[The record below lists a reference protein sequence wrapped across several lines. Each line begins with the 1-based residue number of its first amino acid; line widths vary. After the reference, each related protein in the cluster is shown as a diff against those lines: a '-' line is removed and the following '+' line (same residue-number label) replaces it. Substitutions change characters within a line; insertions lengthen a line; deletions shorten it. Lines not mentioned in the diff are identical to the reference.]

1 MMPMTR
7 KLSIAATWCA
17 IALGF
22 AIPISTAATNLLLAA
37 IVLLF
42 AVSGDYRAK
51 LSAIARNPPALA
63 VLVFCAAVVLGTC
76 YGTGSA
82 NDNLHYLGKYLSLLL
97 VPLLVPLFSS
107 RADRIRALA
116 AFGAAMLATL
126 AMSYAI
132 RYDWLPHGLLSMVDE
147 RDRAMWGPDNP
158 VVFKLHIT
166 HGFLMAIGAFL
177 LAVAAVH
184 QKSPRWRWAALALG
198 VLAAGNV
205 LLMVKGRTGY
215 AVLVVLGAY
224 LIFER
229 YGRRGLAIAILA
241 FALVGAA
248 AYQWSGA
255 FHERVHLT
263 IAEAGAWQPGKGDQ
277 TSIGLRLDYYTNT
290 LAIIKDHPWFGV
302 GTGGFQGAYG
312 ERIKDTGMA
321 PSNNPHNQYLLIA
334 SQLGVAGLAVL
345 LWMYATYWRQ
355 ASRLEPAFRQIA
367 RGVLLAM
374 LVGNLF
380 NSFML
385 DFTERMFFAWISGVL
400 LAELSALHET
410 VNSDSKPSV
419 TRKRVEDSAGST
431 ARRS

>member
-1 MMPMTR
+1 MMSLPR

-42 AVSGDYRAK
+42 AVSGDTRAK
-51 LSAIARNPPALA
+51 LAAIARNPPALA
-63 VLVFCAAVVLGTC
+63 VLLFCAAVVLGSA
-76 YGTGSA
+76 YGSGSA
-82 NDNLHYLGKYLSLLL
+82 SDNLHYLVKYLSLLL
-97 VPLLVPLFSS
+97 IPLLVPLFSS

-116 AFGAAMLATL
+116 AFGAAMLLTL

-132 RYDWLPHGLLSMVDE
+132 RYGWLPQALLAVADE
-147 RDRAMWGPDNP
+147 KSRAMWGADNP

-166 HGFLMAIGAFL
+166 HGFLMAFSAFL
-177 LAVAAVH
+177 LAVAALR
-184 QKSPRWRWAALALG
+184 QSSPRLRWAAVALG
-198 VLAAGNV
+198 VMAAGNV

-215 AVLVVLGAY
+215 AVLAVLGAY
-224 LIFER
+224 LIF
-229 YGRRGLAIAILA
+229 GRFGKRGIAMTALI

-248 AYQWSGA
+248 AYQWSGN
-255 FHERVHLT
+255 FHERVHAT
-263 IAEAGAWQPGKGDQ
+263 IDEAGAWQPGKGGQ
-277 TSIGLRLDYYTNT
+277 TSIGLRFDYYANT
-290 LAIIKDHPWFGV
+290 LDIIQDHPWFGV

-312 ERIKDTGMA
+312 ERIKDSGMA

-334 SQLGVAGLAVL
+334 AQLGLAGLAVL
-345 LWMYATYWRQ
+345 IWLYAVYWRQ
-355 ASRLEPAFRQIA
+355 AGRLEPAFSQIA

-400 LAELSALHET
+400 LAELSASRA
-410 VNSDSKPSV
+410 V
-419 TRKRVEDSAGST
+419 AGT
-431 ARRS
+431 E

>member
-7 KLSIAATWCA
+7 TLSIAATWCA

-37 IVLLF
+37 ILLLF

-51 LSAIARNPPALA
+51 LAAIARNQPALA
-63 VLVFCAAVVLGTC
+63 VLLFCAVVVLGSA
-76 YGTGSA
+76 YGSGGA
-82 NDNLHYLGKYLSLLL
+82 EDNLHYLGKYLSLLL
-97 VPLLVPLFSS
+97 IPLLVPLFSC
-107 RADRIRALA
+107 RADRVRALA
-116 AFGAAMLATL
+116 AFGAAMLLTL
-126 AMSYAI
+126 ALSYAI
-132 RYDWLPHGLLSMVDE
+132 RYGWLPHGLLAFVDE
-147 RDRAMWGPDNP
+147 RSQAMWGADNP

-166 HGFLMAIGAFL
+166 QGFLMAFSAFL
-177 LAVAAVH
+177 LAVVASQPGPPAL
-184 QKSPRWRWAALALG
+184 RWAALLFS

-205 LLMVKGRTGY
+205 LLMLKGRTGY
-215 AVLVVLGAY
+215 AVLAVLGV
-224 LIFER
+224 LMLFER
-229 YGRRGLAIAILA
+229 FGRRAIVISVLVI
-241 FALVGAA
+241 ALVGAA
-248 AYQWSGA
+248 AYQWSGS

-277 TSIGLRLDYYTNT
+277 TSIGLRFDYYTNT
-290 LAIIKDHPWFGV
+290 LAIIQDHPWFGV

-312 ERIKDTGMA
+312 ERIKNTGMA

-334 SQLGVAGLAVL
+334 AQLGVAGLAVL
-345 LWMYATYWRQ
+345 LWMYAVYWRQ
-355 ASRLEPAFRQIA
+355 AGRLEPAFRQIA

-385 DFTERMFFAWISGVL
+385 DFTERLFFAWISGVL

-410 VNSDSKPSV
+410 VNSVSKSSV
-419 TRKRVEDSAGST
+419 TRKRAEDSAVST